1 MSAVIRVEAV
11 TVRVGAARLLE
22 DVALAGSSGE
32 IVAVVGPNGAGK
44 STLLR
49 VMAGDLRPSSGQAF
63 LGDVDVSRASVH
75 HLAELRAFLGPQ
87 GVSLNPFTVREV
99 VAMGR
104 HPHRRTTRAGEE
116 SIVAGAMS
124 STDVAALA
132 DRPLAN
138 LSTGE
143 LQRVGLARIIAQ
155 QTPVLLLDEPT
166 SALDIGH
173 QESVMGVLRDLA
185 GKGATIVTAV
195 HDLNLAA
202 AHADQILLLDRGRT
216 VATGAPAD
224 VLTAA
229 SLSAV
234 YGQPMAVIPHP
245 HRDCLLVLTL
255 DR

>member
-1 MSAVIRVEAV
+1 MSTAIRVENV
-11 TVRVGAARLLE
+11 TYRVGDARLLE
-22 DVALAGSSGE
+22 EVRVSGARGE

-49 VMAGDLRPSSGQAF
+49 VMAGDVRPTSGHAF
-63 LGDVDVSRASVH
+63 IGEVDVSRATLH
-75 HLAELRAFLGPQ
+75 QLAELRAFLGPQ
-87 GVSLNPFTVREV
+87 STSPNPFTVQEV

-104 HPHRRTTRAGEE
+104 HPHRRTTQEGEA
-116 SIVAGAMS
+116 SIVAAAMA
-124 STDVAALA
+124 STDVAALSH
-132 DRPLAN
+132 RPLAS

-166 SALDIGH
+166 SALDVGH
-173 QESVMGVLRDLA
+173 QEAVMRVLRGLA
-185 GKGATIVTAV
+185 ESGATIVTAV
-195 HDLNLAA
+195 HDLNVAA
-202 AHADQILLLDRGRT
+202 AHADRVVLLDRGHA
-216 VATGAPAD
+216 VATGAPVD
-224 VLTAA
+224 VLTAT
-229 SLSAV
+229 SLSLV